1 MALLEVRGLTRR
13 YGEMTVLDGLD
24 LDLEAGQ
31 LLALVGRN
39 GSGKSTALRCIVG
52 TDQRTSGEVTL
63 DGRPYDE
70 RASWVRAAVAVVMD
84 DLDFFPDLSVIE
96 HLDLMA
102 AAHGVA
108 DAEKTVDDVL
118 DDLDLADQGD
128 QLPHSLSSGQRRRLG
143 LATGLVRPKRLL
155 VLDEPEARLDA
166 EGRAWLVDRLR
177 REKEAGVAVLLASHH
192 PQLVEALADHVV
204 RLGEPDEHGEPGSSA
219 QPRGSA

>member
-13 YGEMTVLDGLD
+13 YGEVTVLDGLD
-24 LDLEAGQ
+24 VDLEAGH

-52 TDQRTSGEVTL
+52 TDRRTSGDVTL

-70 RASWVRAAVAVVMD
+70 RESWVRAAVAVVMD
-84 DLDFFPDLSVIE
+84 DLDFFPDLSVVE

-108 DAEKTVDDVL
+108 DAEQTVDEVL
-118 DDLDLADQGD
+118 DDLGLSDQGH

-143 LATGLVRPKRLL
+143 LATGLVRPKQLL

-166 EGRAWLVDRLR
+166 EGRAWLVERLR
-177 REKEAGVAVLLASHH
+177 REKEAGVAILLASHH
-192 PQLVEALADHVV
+192 PELVDALADQIV
-204 RLGEPDEHGEPGSSA
+204 RLDQDEPGESGEPT
-219 QPRGSA
+219 

>member
-13 YGEMTVLDGLD
+13 YGETTVLDGLD
-24 LDLEAGQ
+24 LDLEPGQ

-52 TDQRTSGEVTL
+52 TDQRTGGEVTL

-70 RASWVRAAVAVVMD
+70 RESWVRAAVAVVMD

-108 DAEKTVDDVL
+108 DAEQVVDDVL
-118 DDLDLADQGD
+118 EDLDLSDQSD

-166 EGRAWLVDRLR
+166 EGRAWLVERLH
-177 REKEAGVAVLLASHH
+177 REKEAGVAILLASHH
-192 PQLVEALADHVV
+192 PELVDSLADQVV
-204 RLGEPDEHGEPGSSA
+204 HLDRAEPEA
-219 QPRGSA
+219 AT